1 MKLKNRGICYI
12 INLNSK
18 NIFKVAIMSKKI
30 LFSGIQPTGEL
41 HIGNY
46 LGAMKQ
52 WVDLQNSGDFLPLF
66 CVVDLH
72 SLTQDYDPKHK
83 QEQIFKTAVDFLA
96 VGLDPKK
103 AIIFVQSQV
112 YEHTELTWLFN
123 CLIPVSE
130 LERMTQYKDKS
141 ARQKEN
147 INMGLFDYPVL
158 MAADILLYK
167 TEVVPVGEDQVQHV
181 ELARVIAR
189 KFNNKFGEFF
199 PEPKTKLV
207 EAKRIMALNEPDK
220 KMSKSLG
227 AKAYIALSDSPEVI
241 REKIKVAVTTPEGAK
256 NLLELLGYF
265 SSDKKLVAKFEKE
278 FSAGTIKFSELKP
291 ALAEAIIEVLKP
303 IQEKQKYYLNNP
315 KKVAKIL
322 ENGAKDAGKIAK
334 KNLAEIKKMMGLA

>member
-1 MKLKNRGICYI
+1 MKKT
-12 INLNSK
+12 
-18 NIFKVAIMSKKI
+18 
-30 LFSGIQPTGEL
+30 LFSGIQPSGEL

-46 LGAMKQ
+46 LGALKQ
-52 WVDLQNSGDFLPLF
+52 WVELQNSNDFQPLF

-72 SLTQDYDPKHK
+72 SLTQDYDPQKK
-83 QEQIFKTAVDFLA
+83 QEQILNTAVDFLA
-96 VGLDPKK
+96 CGVDPKK
-103 AIIFVQSQV
+103 AILFVQSQV
-112 YEHTELTWLFN
+112 PEHAELAWLFN
-123 CLIPVSE
+123 CLTPVAE

-167 TEVVPVGEDQVQHV
+167 TEIVPVGEDQIQHV

-207 EAKRIMALNEPDK
+207 EARRIMALSEPDK

-227 AKAYIALSDSPEVI
+227 NKAYIALSDSPEII

-256 NLLELLGYF
+256 NLLELLGFF
-265 SSDKKLVAKFEKE
+265 SSDKKLVAKFAKE
-278 FSAGTIKFSELKP
+278 SAAGTIKFSELKP

-322 ENGAKDAGKIAK
+322 ADGAKQAQKIAA
-334 KNLAEIKKMMGLA
+334 KNLEEIKKRMGLL

>member
-1 MKLKNRGICYI
+1 M
-12 INLNSK
+12 
-18 NIFKVAIMSKKI
+18 KKI

-46 LGAMKQ
+46 LGALKQ
-52 WVDLQNSGDFLPLF
+52 WVELQNSNDFQPLF

-72 SLTQDYDPKHK
+72 SITQDYDPKKK
-83 QEQIFKTAVDFLA
+83 QEQILNTAVDFLA
-96 VGLDPKK
+96 CGVDPKK
-103 AIIFVQSQV
+103 SILFVQSQV
-112 YEHTELTWLFN
+112 PEHTELAWLFN
-123 CLIPVSE
+123 CLTPVAE

-158 MAADILLYK
+158 MAADILLYQ
-167 TEVVPVGEDQVQHV
+167 TELVPVGEDQIQHV

-199 PEPKTKLV
+199 PEPKSKLT
-207 EAKRIMALNEPDK
+207 EAKRLMALNEPK
-220 KMSKSLG
+220 QKMSKSLG
-227 AKAYIALSDSPEVI
+227 AKAYIALSNSPETI

-265 SSDKKLVAKFEKE
+265 STDKKIVTKFEKE
-278 FSAGTIKFSELKP
+278 FSAGTIKYSELKP

-303 IQEKQKYYLNNP
+303 IQEKQKYYLDNP

-322 ENGAKDAGKIAK
+322 SDGAKQAQKIAA
-334 KNLAEIKKMMGLA
+334 KNLAEIKKRMGLL

>member
-1 MKLKNRGICYI
+1 
-12 INLNSK
+12 
-18 NIFKVAIMSKKI
+18 
-30 LFSGIQPTGEL
+30 
-41 HIGNY
+41 
-46 LGAMKQ
+46 
-52 WVDLQNSGDFLPLF
+52 
-66 CVVDLH
+66 
-72 SLTQDYDPKHK
+72 
-83 QEQIFKTAVDFLA
+83 VDFLA

-103 AIIFVQSQV
+103 AIVFVQSQV
-112 YEHTELTWLFN
+112 HEHTELAWLFN

-181 ELARVIAR
+181 ELSRVIAR
-189 KFNNKFGEFF
+189 KFNNKFGKFF
-199 PEPKTKLV
+199 SEPKTKLV

-227 AKAYIALSDSPEVI
+227 AKAYIALSDSPETI
-241 REKIKVAVTTPEGAK
+241 REKIKVGVTTPEGAK
-256 NLLELLGYF
+256 NLLELLSYF
-265 SSDKKLVAKFEKE
+265 STDKKLITKFEKE
-278 FSAGTIKFSELKP
+278 LSAGTIKFSELKP

-303 IQEKQKYYLNNP
+303 IQEKQKYYLANP

-322 ENGAKDAGKIAK
+322 ASGAKQAQKIAGK
-334 KNLAEIKKMMGLA
+334 NLEEIKKMMGLV